1 MTNKLV
7 TLPQDYGIK
16 EETALE
22 LTEGLGIVLKE
33 REPLIEKY
41 EEIKKLDLEA
51 ESTSKTASVV
61 RKEIKNNR
69 TQGIEKWHKNNKE
82 YYLKVSQYLDARK
95 REESEINLNMEKD
108 LLYIENY
115 LEEKKKEE
123 IEKLRVLRN
132 KEVEIYDDYVPFG
145 LDLGTLSEEEYK
157 KVFNGAKLQYEA
169 QIAAEKKAEEERIES
184 ERIKALHSKRREL
197 LMPIWDFEK
206 TLDKNNLGFI
216 EEDVFQAAVKQA
228 NVLKEAE
235 EKEKERIKAEN
246 EKLRKEAEE
255 KEKELEAERIK
266 AELAL
271 EKEREENEKKLKE
284 QLDAKRKLEEEIAA
298 KKAEE
303 ERIEAEKLAAKKA
316 EEERIRLLAEKS
328 AKEQLAV
335 WIESFSIPS
344 SPVINKTS
352 KEIEEKFEAFKK
364 WAFNLNK

>member
-1 MTNKLV
+1 MTNKL
-7 TLPQDYGIK
+7 TIIPQEYGLT
-16 EETALE
+16 EETALG
-22 LTEGLGIVLKE
+22 LTNGLEKAIEE
-33 REPLIEKY
+33 RKPLIEEY
-41 EEIKKLDLEA
+41 SEIKKLNLESEQTA
-51 ESTSKTASVV
+51 RAAAST
-61 RKEIKNNR
+61 RKRVKNNR
-69 TQGIEKWHKNNKE
+69 TQGIEKWHKENKE

-95 REESEINLNMEKD
+95 REEVQINLDMEKD

-115 LEEKKKEE
+115 IEERKKEE

-169 QIAAEKKAEEERIES
+169 QLAAEKKAEEERIEA

-216 EEDVFQAAVKQA
+216 EEEVFQNAVKKA
-228 NVLKEAE
+228 NVLKEEYKKEQERIRLENEKLKKEAE
-235 EKEKERIKAEN
+235 EKER
-246 EKLRKEAEE
+246 
-255 KEKELEAERIK
+255 ELEAERIK

-303 ERIEAEKLAAKKA
+303 KRIEDAKIALQKA
-316 EEERIRLLAEKS
+316 EEERIRLLSEKS
-328 AKEQLAV
+328 AKEQLTV